1 VGHGHSEPG
10 HGHDHGH
17 GLSAASA
24 HRGRLLVACLLTAGY
39 LVVEVVTAVA
49 TSSLTLLSD
58 AAHMFTDLTGL
69 VLALTAVTV
78 AAKSRPRGG
87 HTFGL
92 HRMETLAAL
101 ANAVLLFGV
110 AGYVVFEA
118 VSRLREPATIP
129 AVPMLVVAVVGL
141 AVNIGS
147 YLLLR
152 SGARSSLAVRA
163 AATEVFADALGS
175 VGVLV
180 AGGIIAITG
189 ATWVDPAVALL
200 LAALI
205 LPRTWRLARQAVRV
219 LVEAAPEHVDL
230 SALEHEL
237 ATLPDVVDVHD
248 LHVWTLTSG
257 MELATAHLAV
267 RPGTD
272 VHPVLDA
279 ARAVLVD
286 GYGIPHATFQV
297 EPTDHTVC
305 REVDW

>member
-1 VGHGHSEPG
+1 VGHGHSHAPAG
-10 HGHDHGH
+10 RG
-17 GLSAASA
+17 AAAA
-24 HRGRLLVACLLTAGY
+24 HRGRLLLACVLTATF
-39 LVVEVVTAVA
+39 LLVEVVTAVA
-49 TSSLTLLSD
+49 TGSLTLLSD
-58 AAHMFTDLTGL
+58 AGHMFTDLAGL
-69 VLALTAVTV
+69 LLAYLAVTV
-78 AAKSRPRGG
+78 AATSRSTARR
-87 HTFGL
+87 TFGL

-101 ANAVLLFGV
+101 ANALLLFGV
-110 AGYVVFEA
+110 AGYVVYEGIG
-118 VSRLREPATIP
+118 RLREPTTVP
-129 AVPMLVVAVVGL
+129 AVPMLVVALVGL
-141 AVNIGS
+141 AVNVAS

-152 SGARSSLAVRA
+152 QGAADSLAVRA

-180 AGGIIAITG
+180 AGAAIWITG

-205 LPRTWRLARQAVRV
+205 LPRTWRLARAAVRI
-219 LVEAAPEHVDL
+219 LVEAAPEHVDV
-230 SALEHEL
+230 SALESEL
-237 ATLPDVVDVHD
+237 ARLPDVVDVHD

-257 MELATAHLAV
+257 MEVATAHLSV

-279 ARAVLVD
+279 ARAVLAE
-286 GYGIPHATFQV
+286 GYGIPHATVQV

>member
-1 VGHGHSEPG
+1 VGHGHSHAPAG
-10 HGHDHGH
+10 RG
-17 GLSAASA
+17 AAAA
-24 HRGRLLVACLLTAGY
+24 HRGRLLLACVLTATF
-39 LVVEVVTAVA
+39 LLVEVVTAVA
-49 TSSLTLLSD
+49 TGSLTLLSD
-58 AAHMFTDLTGL
+58 AGHMFTDLAGL
-69 VLALTAVTV
+69 LLAYLAITV
-78 AAKSRPRGG
+78 AATSRSTARR
-87 HTFGL
+87 TFGL

-101 ANAVLLFGV
+101 ANALLLFGV
-110 AGYVVFEA
+110 AGYVVYEGIG
-118 VSRLREPATIP
+118 RLREPTTVP
-129 AVPMLVVAVVGL
+129 AVPMLVVALVGL
-141 AVNIGS
+141 AVNVAS

-152 SGARSSLAVRA
+152 QGAADSLAVRA

-180 AGGIIAITG
+180 AGAVIWITG

-205 LPRTWRLARQAVRV
+205 LPRTWRLARAAVRI
-219 LVEAAPEHVDL
+219 LVEAAPEHVDV
-230 SALEHEL
+230 SALESEL
-237 ATLPDVVDVHD
+237 ARLPDVVDVHD

-257 MELATAHLAV
+257 MEVATAHLSV

-279 ARAVLVD
+279 ARAVLAE
-286 GYGIPHATFQV
+286 GYGIPHATVQV